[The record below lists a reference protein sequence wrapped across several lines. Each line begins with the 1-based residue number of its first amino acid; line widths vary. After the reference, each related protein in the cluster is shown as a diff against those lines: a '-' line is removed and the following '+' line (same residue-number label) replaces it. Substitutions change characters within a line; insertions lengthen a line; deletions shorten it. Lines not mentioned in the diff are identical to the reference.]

1 VNVIGLGLVVGL
13 ALALAVWAL
22 RGLYRVEEGQ
32 LAVLTRFGA
41 VVMEPGTHQAA
52 TFGPGLHYRWPW
64 LHVHKVAVKEQII
77 DLTGREGGLQAMAAD
92 GTVLR
97 IDCILRFTPVKED
110 LHHYLFDLEEPQ
122 EHIKGLFVCL
132 LRNEIANVRDLKAE
146 TAATATD
153 AANGNQGPLA
163 REHVDGSSYA
173 LIRSDRRPLSHRI
186 EAFCSQI
193 GKRYG
198 VRFDAVDIT
207 DILPP
212 DELRD
217 ALNAVMH
224 ARADVNVA
232 YARAQAECQRRE
244 LAAVRGVEIAS
255 ARARAVEEEI
265 DVLASHLTELE
276 RNGTLERYVDRRRQ
290 EVLSQ
295 SRALFVRSE

>member
-1 VNVIGLGLVVGL
+1 MLVIGFVLGLVAVTAAWLLTGL
-13 ALALAVWAL
+13 F
-22 RGLYRVEEGQ
+22 RVEEGE

-41 VVMEPGTHQAA
+41 AVVEPGTHRLV
-52 TFGPGLHYRWPW
+52 TFGPGLRYRLPW
-64 LHVHKVAVKEQII
+64 LHVHKVAIKEQII
-77 DLTGREGGLQAMAAD
+77 DLTGRQGGLQAMAAD

-97 IDCILRFTPVKED
+97 IDCILRFTPVKEE
-110 LHHYLFDLEEPQ
+110 LHHYLFDLEQPQ

-132 LRNEIANVRDLKAE
+132 LRNEIANVRGEGAVPFD
-146 TAATATD
+146 T
-153 AANGNQGPLA
+153 NGGGPLA

-173 LIRSDRRPLSHRI
+173 LIRSDRRPLSQRI
-186 EAFCSQI
+186 EEFCSQI

-244 LAAVRGVEIAS
+244 LAAVRGVDIAH

-265 DVLASHLTELE
+265 DVLAGHLAKLE
-276 RNGTLERYVDRRRQ
+276 GNGTLERYVQRRRQ

-295 SRALFVRSE
+295 SRALFVRSN